1 MTNVNNK
8 SYISYLKTQKMKK
21 EKQQITPYSPESYAT
36 EPSGF
41 VKFLRV
47 EPCRQIFNF
56 FWLNYKIMRIVT
68 KGHGK

>member
-1 MTNVNNK
+1 METTK
-8 SYISYLKTQKMKK
+8 RKT
-21 EKQQITPYSPESYAT
+21 TPYSTESYAT
-36 EPSGF
+36 EPTKF

-47 EPCRQIFNF
+47 EPLRQIFNF

>member
-1 MTNVNNK
+1 
-8 SYISYLKTQKMKK
+8 MKK
-21 EKQQITPYSPESYAT
+21 ENQNIDPCSPECYAT
-36 EPSGF
+36 EPGAL

-47 EPCRQIFNF
+47 EPLRQIFNF